1 MRVVRK
7 PVVLRVAG
15 LGLLLVHRVARGI
28 RARMLL
34 LLLLRGCLAVMLLL
48 VNNARGPRML
58 QMRRNRTLLLVM
70 WVVLQTTE
78 N

>member
-1 MRVVRK
+1 VPVVRK

-34 LLLLRGCLAVMLLL
+34 LLLLRGCLAVML
-48 VNNARGPRML
+48 VNNARGSRML

-70 WVVLQTTE
+70 WVVLLHRD
-78 N
+78 NH